1 MDAAGH
7 EVEGRAAV
15 HLQRRARMVGEDE
28 DWDMIGRRLAP
39 PAAPGLIQPGAAHR
53 PEHVS
58 AHDPRAD
65 ILEAAPREIV
75 VRAGRSGPVV
85 QALKGLRRAHPL
97 MKSLAAH
104 TERMLDPLVRPGAI
118 AVDRDGVCSPSE
130 LRHNP
135 LPISI
140 WIPTGCRLRS

>member
-65 ILEAAPREIV
+65 ILEAAPRAIV

-85 QALKGLRRAHPL
+85 QALKGIRREHPL
-97 MKSLAAH
+97 MKQLGAH
-104 TERMLDPLVRPGAI
+104 NTRMPDTTARPGAPT
-118 AVDRDGVCSPSE
+118 DY
-130 LRHNP
+130 RHGARTHP
-135 LPISI
+135 AL
-140 WIPTGCRLRS
+140 